1 MARPRTPIGQLGT
14 ITTKQ
19 KGPREWVAR
28 GRYRAGDGNLYEMQR
43 TGRSKSGAE
52 IALKEAARDVR
63 SKAGS
68 DLNRET
74 RLSDLAAAYIEGRRA
89 RVEASSLAAY
99 QSVIRNHVIPDVGGL
114 SVAEATVPRL
124 QKFIDRVA
132 EDHGPSVSVMTR
144 KVLSGM
150 FGLAVR
156 SGAADHNPVR
166 EIEGVRR
173 GHGGGARALSTH
185 ELRRFLIAVQGDDWA
200 VEHDL
205 PALIMF
211 MAATGC
217 RIGEACA
224 VRWEDVDI
232 ETGTVLIAGT
242 VSRIAGQGLVRKT
255 KTKTA
260 AGARTLA
267 IATPLIGMLVER
279 RVQHHAVSSG
289 IVFPSPTGKLRDP
302 SNTQHDLA
310 KLRDRLGFPD
320 VRWHS
325 FRKSV
330 ATALKDAG
338 VDPRDRADYLGHE
351 NVNLTLDVYTARGG
365 GSGKV
370 ADVLSG
376 LLTVG

>member
-1 MARPRTPIGQLGT
+1 M
-14 ITTKQ
+14 
-19 KGPREWVAR
+19 
-28 GRYRAGDGNLYEMQR
+28 
-43 TGRSKSGAE
+43 
-52 IALKEAARDVR
+52 
-63 SKAGS
+63 
-68 DLNRET
+68 
-74 RLSDLAAAYIEGRRA
+74 
-89 RVEASSLAAY
+89 
-99 QSVIRNHVIPDVGGL
+99 
-114 SVAEATVPRL
+114 RL
-124 QKFIDRVA
+124 QRFIDRVA
-132 EDHGPSVSVMTR
+132 TDHGPSVALMTR

-166 EIEGVRR
+166 EIEGIARN
-173 GHGGGARALSTH
+173 HGGGARALTSH
-185 ELRRFLIAVQGDDWA
+185 ELRRFLATVQKDAWA
-200 VEHDL
+200 IEHDL

-224 VRWEDVDI
+224 VRWEDVDL
-232 ETGTVLIAGT
+232 ETGTVTISGT
-242 VSRIAGQGLVRKT
+242 VSRVNGQGLSRKP

-267 IATPLIGMLVER
+267 LAAPLVGMLVER
-279 RVQHHAVSSG
+279 RVQHPAVESG

-310 KLRDRLGFPD
+310 KMRDRLGFPD

-338 VDPRDRADYLGHE
+338 VDPRDRADYLGHA
-351 NVNLTLDVYTARGG
+351 NVDLTLDVYTARGG

-370 ADVLSG
+370 ADVLSEV
-376 LLTVG
+376 LSVD